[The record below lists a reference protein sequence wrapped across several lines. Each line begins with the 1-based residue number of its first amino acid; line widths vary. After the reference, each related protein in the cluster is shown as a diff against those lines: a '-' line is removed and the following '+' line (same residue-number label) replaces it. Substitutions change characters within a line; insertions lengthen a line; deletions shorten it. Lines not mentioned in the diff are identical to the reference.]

1 MLKPGFAIRDNTGSE
16 SEGNESWDTLLDISR
31 HNDVWRQLEAWTG
44 LVTQRRPNATH
55 WVNEPVT
62 VPANNFSVAV
72 KSCSGVVFLGI
83 VNTPL
88 DPPTLQLISSLP
100 LRRLY
105 ANLDGIIRPAGV
117 DFRSPLFNQ
126 LTHLNIFGTEIT
138 DAWPKNLASLP
149 CLTHLSTYWFYGAN
163 PPFRGFLAECKLL
176 TVLVLIFIMHEH
188 DRIVAWED
196 FKYFGDDPR
205 SVLMVVRDYLGDW

>member
-1 MLKPGFAIRDNTGSE
+1 
-16 SEGNESWDTLLDISR
+16 
-31 HNDVWRQLEAWTG
+31 
-44 LVTQRRPNATH
+44 
-55 WVNEPVT
+55 
-62 VPANNFSVAV
+62 
-72 KSCSGVVFLGI
+72 VFLGI

-149 CLTHLSTYWFYGAN
+149 CLTHLSTYWLYGAN